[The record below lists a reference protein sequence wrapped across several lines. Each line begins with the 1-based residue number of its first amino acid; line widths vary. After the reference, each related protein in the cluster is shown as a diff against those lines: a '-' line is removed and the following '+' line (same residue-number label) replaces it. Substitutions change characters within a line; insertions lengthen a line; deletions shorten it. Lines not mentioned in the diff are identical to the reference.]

1 MLSVTARY
9 VIGIVS
15 NSKEIVYCLNTA
27 RHHHHHQQQVATCML
42 FAHLCWSCIVTARY
56 EPWNN
61 LLFRS
66 TTVYLMF
73 HLCLSVCLSVSLFH
87 TAAMHT
93 SRKTERPHPLRVFLA
108 PGYNYKMVGNDRNVW
123 RFVLHST
130 RVSALLL
137 PAASSRAFYPGTCD
151 LACVSG
157 VSCWQLRRTL
167 DVEEPAMLS
176 LDIEPIYIHFFIHSF
191 ICIRPTVHITIK
203 SDEVK
208 IKFKK

>member
-27 RHHHHHQQQVATCML
+27 RHHHHQQQQVATCML

-61 LLFRS
+61 LVFRS

-108 PGYNYKMVGNDRNVW
+108 PGYNYKMIGNDRNVW

-137 PAASSRAFYPGTCD
+137 PAASVQGFLSRDLWPGLCIRSVLLTITTNP
-151 LACVSG
+151 G
-157 VSCWQLRRTL
+157 CWGTRDAVPWYRAHLY
-167 DVEEPAMLS
+167 S
-176 LDIEPIYIHFFIHSF
+176 FFSFIHLF
-191 ICIRPTVHITIK
+191 A
-203 SDEVK
+203 SDQRS
-208 IKFKK
+208 ISQ